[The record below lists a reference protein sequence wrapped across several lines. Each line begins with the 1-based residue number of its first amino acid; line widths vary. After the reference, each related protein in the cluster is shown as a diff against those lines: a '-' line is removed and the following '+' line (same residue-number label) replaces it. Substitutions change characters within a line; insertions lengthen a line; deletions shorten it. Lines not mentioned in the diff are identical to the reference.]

1 MPSTTTNGPTAASP
15 LLIVKL
21 GEAHEH
27 IRERLGDF
35 DAWIAAGLHA
45 GGAATI
51 TVDPR
56 VGETLPDPT
65 EVAGIVITG
74 SHAMVTDRDGWSLAL
89 MPWLVRAVEAET
101 PLLGIYFGHQILAQ
115 AMGGAVD
122 NHPEGVEI
130 GTITIQR
137 NANSQGDALLGGLPE
152 CFDAQS
158 VHWQSVRSLPPGAVL
173 LAGTAFEPHHAYRI
187 GPCAW
192 GVQFHP
198 EFSEEVL
205 RAYLHRLGPELAQEG
220 KDAHAITAG
229 LHPAPLAS
237 SLLPTFARLALA
249 YPRPASTATE
259 TASPLFAV

>member
-1 MPSTTTNGPTAASP
+1 MPTPTPTGPTATRA

-21 GEAHEH
+21 GEAHEQ

-35 DAWIAAGLHA
+35 DEWIAAGLQSA
-45 GGAATI
+45 GASTI

-56 VGETLPDPT
+56 AGETLPNPRD
-65 EVAGIVITG
+65 VAGIVITG
-74 SHAMVTDRDGWSLAL
+74 SHAMVTHRDDWSVAL
-89 MPWLVRAVEAET
+89 MPWLADAVAAET
-101 PLLGIYFGHQILAQ
+101 PLLGICFGHQILAQ
-115 AMGGAVD
+115 AMGGSVD
-122 NHPEGVEI
+122 NHPGGVEI
-130 GTITIQR
+130 GTLTIHR
-137 NANSQGDALLGGLPE
+137 NANSDGDALLGGLPE
-152 CFDAQS
+152 SFDAQS
-158 VHWQSVRSLPPGAVL
+158 VHWQSVRTLPPGAVL

-205 RAYLHRLGPELAQEG
+205 RAYLDRLGPELAKEG
-220 KDAHAITAG
+220 QDAAAITAG

-249 YPRPASTATE
+249 YPRSSAAATTE
-259 TASPLFAV
+259 PSLAAA